1 MTHLEDYFGSIVI
14 YELSEADVLVD
25 DIIGFM
31 ERKHP
36 EAYKRMPPPP
46 EAGDGARFSSYQ
58 DFAGYMYDLAEFFG
72 RHDELAYLDYWFS
85 MVKDD
90 PERAKSYL
98 SPAIVYGLD
107 QQERTL
113 EELKREFDFASY
125 AMRQEQDQVA

>member
-1 MTHLEDYFGSIVI
+1 MTQLEDYFGSIVV

-25 DIIGFM
+25 EIVDFM
-31 ERKHP
+31 ESRHP
-36 EAYKRMPPPP
+36 EAYRMMPKPP
-46 EAGDGARFSSYQ
+46 EAGDRGRFSSYQ
-58 DFAGYMYDLAEFFG
+58 DFAEYMYDLAEFFG
-72 RHDELAYLDYWFS
+72 KHDAVAYLDYWFS

-125 AMRQEQDQVA
+125 ALTRQRDAVA